1 MTLCSNF
8 KNRLS
13 DDLEGINQFQV
24 DFEGHIV
31 VVVVRAL
38 WANALQGAGILAV
51 APMDEADVLA
61 VVELGVATGALDF
74 DGFFK
79 SESVAIFR
87 EYAGVA
93 HRWVDDYL
101 RLLHHEL
108 QRDVVD
114 GLLVHK
120 FRWHPWYR
128 FHLTI
133 GWLSKDDDAKLLLCG
148 ERKKER
154 KFRELSFLTYI
165 DNQRLAEV

>member
-1 MTLCSNF
+1 MTF
-8 KNRLS
+8 GYILS
-13 DDLEGINQFQV
+13 DDLECINQFQV
-24 DFEGHIV
+24 DLESHIV
-31 VVVVRAL
+31 VVVVLVLGADV
-38 WANALQGAGILAV
+38 LQGAGILAV
-51 APMDEADVLA
+51 AAVHQADVIA
-61 VVELGVATGALDF
+61 FVELGVATGALLF
-74 DGFFK
+74 DGFFET
-79 SESVAIFR
+79 ESFAVSR
-87 EYAGVA
+87 EHTGVA

-101 RLLHHEL
+101 WLLHHEL

>member
-1 MTLCSNF
+1 MHPRACFRDPSLHFVPFWMTLGYSLAN
-8 KNRLS
+8 
-13 DDLEGINQFQV
+13 DLEGINQFQV

-31 VVVVRAL
+31 VVVVLAL

-61 VVELGVATGALDF
+61 VVELGVATGALDL

-114 GLLVHK
+114 GLLVH
-120 FRWHPWYR
+120 
-128 FHLTI
+128 TAI
-133 GWLSKDDDAKLLLCG
+133 
-148 ERKKER
+148 
-154 KFRELSFLTYI
+154 SF
-165 DNQRLAEV
+165 